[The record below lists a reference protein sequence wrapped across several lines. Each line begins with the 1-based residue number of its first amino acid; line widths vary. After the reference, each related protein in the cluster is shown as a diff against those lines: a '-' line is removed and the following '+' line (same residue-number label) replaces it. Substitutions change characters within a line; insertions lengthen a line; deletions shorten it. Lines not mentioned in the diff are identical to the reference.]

1 MNVKICG
8 ITSFEAASWAREA
21 GADMIGFV
29 FADSRRKV
37 SPEQAADIGKKLP
50 AQVKK
55 VGVFVNEP
63 IESLLDIAETAGL
76 DYIQL
81 HGDET
86 PDYIKSISKPVIKA
100 FSVASEN
107 DLKQLADYACEYY
120 LLDSPAEAYRG
131 GNGTAFDWSLANSET
146 IPREKLF
153 LAGGLHSG
161 NVQQAIEEVS
171 PVGVDV
177 SSGVETD
184 RKKDPI
190 KINQFIT
197 AAKRGQ

>member
-1 MNVKICG
+1 MIVKICG
-8 ITSFEAASWAREA
+8 IQSVEAGQTAVEA

-29 FADSRRKV
+29 FADSRRRV
-37 SPEQAADIGKKLP
+37 SPEQAAGIGKKLP
-50 AQVKK
+50 AHVKK
-55 VGVFVNEP
+55 VGVFVNES
-63 IESLLDIAETAGL
+63 IESLLVIAETAEL

-86 PDYIKSISKPVIKA
+86 PDYIKAIRKPVIKA
-100 FSVASEN
+100 FSVGSED
-107 DLKQLADYACEYY
+107 DLKKLADYPCDYY

-131 GNGTAFDWSLANSET
+131 GNGTTFDWSLASSET
-146 IPREKLF
+146 IPTERLF
-153 LAGGLHSG
+153 LAGGLHAG

-171 PVGVDV
+171 PIGVDV

-184 RKKDPI
+184 GQKDPI
-190 KINQFIT
+190 KIKQFIT

>member
-1 MNVKICG
+1 MIVKICG
-8 ITSFEAASWAREA
+8 IQSVEAGQIAVDA

-37 SPEQAADIGKKLP
+37 SPEQAAGIGKELP
-50 AQVKK
+50 SQVKK

-63 IESLLDIAETAGL
+63 IESLLNIAETAGL

-86 PDYIKSISKPVIKA
+86 TDYIKAIGKPVIKA
-100 FSVASEN
+100 FSVASED
-107 DLKQLADYACEYY
+107 DLKQLSDYTCEYY

-161 NVQQAIEEVS
+161 NVQQAIGEVS

-177 SSGVETD
+177 SSGVETEGQ
-184 RKKDPI
+184 KDPI
-190 KINQFIT
+190 KIKQFIT

>member
-1 MNVKICG
+1 MIVKICG
-8 ITSFEAASWAREA
+8 IQSMEAGQVAVDA

-63 IESLLDIAETAGL
+63 IESLLDIADTAGL

-107 DLKQLADYACEYY
+107 DLEQLADYACEYY

-131 GNGTAFDWSLANSET
+131 GNGTVFDWSLANSET

>member
-1 MNVKICG
+1 MIVKICG
-8 ITSFEAASWAREA
+8 IQSVETGRMAVEA

-37 SPEQAADIGKKLP
+37 SPEQAARIGKELP

-63 IESLLDIAETAGL
+63 IESLLDIVETAGL

-86 PDYIKSISKPVIKA
+86 PDYVKAINKPVIKA
-100 FSVASEN
+100 FSVASED
-107 DLKQLADYACEYY
+107 DLKQLADYQCEYY

-131 GNGTAFDWSLANSET
+131 GNGTAFDWSLASSEA
-146 IPREKLF
+146 ISREKLF
-153 LAGGLHSG
+153 LAGGLHSE
-161 NVQQAIEEVS
+161 NVQQAIGEVS

-177 SSGVETD
+177 SSGVETEGQ
-184 RKKDPI
+184 KDPI
-190 KINQFIT
+190 KIKQFIT

>member
-1 MNVKICG
+1 MIVKICG
-8 ITSFEAASWAREA
+8 IQTVESGQAAVKA

-29 FADSRRKV
+29 FANSRRKV
-37 SPEQAADIGKKLP
+37 SPAQAASIGKELP
-50 AQVKK
+50 RTVKK

-63 IESLLDIAETAGL
+63 IDSLLRIADAAGL

-86 PDYIKSISKPVIKA
+86 PDYVNSIDKPVIKA
-100 FSVASEN
+100 FSIASRE
-107 DLKQLADYACEYY
+107 DLDQLANFHCDYY

-131 GNGTAFDWSLANSET
+131 GNGTAFDWSLAGSES
-146 IPREKLF
+146 IPRDKLF
-153 LAGGLHSG
+153 LAGGLHAE
-161 NVQQAIEEVS
+161 NVQQAIGEVH

-184 RKKDPI
+184 KQKDPI
-190 KINQFIT
+190 KIKQFIT
-197 AAKRGQ
+197 AAKKGQ

>member
-1 MNVKICG
+1 MIVKICG
-8 ITSFEAASWAREA
+8 IQSVEAGQMAVDA

-37 SPEQAADIGKKLP
+37 SPEQAADIGKELP

-107 DLKQLADYACEYY
+107 DLEQLADYACEYY

-190 KINQFIT
+190 KIKQFIT

>member
-1 MNVKICG
+1 MIVKICG
-8 ITSFEAASWAREA
+8 IQSVEAGQMAVDA

-63 IESLLDIAETAGL
+63 IESLLDIADTAGL

-107 DLKQLADYACEYY
+107 DLEQLADYACEYY

-131 GNGTAFDWSLANSET
+131 GNGTVFDWSLANSET

-190 KINQFIT
+190 KIKQFIT

>member
-1 MNVKICG
+1 MIVKICG
-8 ITSFEAASWAREA
+8 IQSVEAGQIAVDA

-37 SPEQAADIGKKLP
+37 SPEQAAGIGKELP
-50 AQVKK
+50 SQVKK

-63 IESLLDIAETAGL
+63 IESLLNIAETAGL

-86 PDYIKSISKPVIKA
+86 PDYIKAIGKPVIKA
-100 FSVASEN
+100 FSVASED
-107 DLKQLADYACEYY
+107 DLKQLSDYTCEYY

-161 NVQQAIEEVS
+161 NVQQAIQEVS

-177 SSGVETD
+177 SSGVETEGQ
-184 RKKDPI
+184 KDPI
-190 KINQFIT
+190 KIKQFIT

>member
-1 MNVKICG
+1 MAV
-8 ITSFEAASWAREA
+8 EA

-29 FADSRRKV
+29 FANSRRKV
-37 SPEQAADIGKKLP
+37 SPEQAAHIGKELP

-63 IESLLDIAETAGL
+63 IESLLDIVETAGL

-86 PDYIKSISKPVIKA
+86 PDYVKAINKPVIKA
-100 FSVASEN
+100 FSVASED
-107 DLKQLADYACEYY
+107 DLKQLADYQCEYY

-131 GNGTAFDWSLANSET
+131 VNGIAFDWSLASSEA

-153 LAGGLHSG
+153 LAGGLYSG
-161 NVQQAIEEVS
+161 NVQQAIGEVS

-177 SSGVETD
+177 SSGVETE
-184 RKKDPI
+184 RQKDPI
-190 KINQFIT
+190 KIKQFIT
-197 AAKRGQ
+197 AAKKGQ

>member
-1 MNVKICG
+1 MIVKICG
-8 ITSFEAASWAREA
+8 IQSVETGRIAVEA

-37 SPEQAADIGKKLP
+37 SPEQAARIGKELP

-63 IESLLDIAETAGL
+63 IESLLNIAETAGL

-86 PDYIKSISKPVIKA
+86 PGYVKAIRKPVIKA
-100 FSVASEN
+100 FSVTSED
-107 DLKQLADYACEYY
+107 DLKQLTDYQCEYY

-131 GNGTAFDWSLANSET
+131 GNGTVFDWSLANSET
-146 IPREKLF
+146 IPREKLI

-161 NVQQAIEEVS
+161 NVQQAIGEVS

-177 SSGVETD
+177 SSGVETE
-184 RKKDPI
+184 RQKDPI
-190 KINQFIT
+190 KIKQFIT
-197 AAKRGQ
+197 AAKKGQ